1 MRWFEWKPLFEGLA
15 CLVGQVTDV
24 ACSLEEAAPPPER
37 VDGRVGAFLRE
48 WTLVSILIWAGRR
61 T

>member
-15 CLVGQVTDV
+15 CSVGQVTDV
-24 ACSLEEAAPPPER
+24 ACSLEEAAPPPKR

-48 WTLVSILIWAGRR
+48 WTLVSILL
-61 T
+61 